1 MSDLYTMISQCLDS
15 EEYAGKEFEERAFE
29 WLEESQDKTFK
40 ERFDGWM
47 KLHEEYLAL
56 SEAHWRSLWK
66 RIEDGRVGNLK
77 QGELFHE

>member
-1 MSDLYTMISQCLDS
+1 VSDLYTMISQCLDS
-15 EEYAGKEFEERAFE
+15 EAYAGKQFHERAYQ
-29 WLEESQDKTFK
+29 WLEESQDKTFQ
-40 ERFDGWM
+40 ERFAGWV

-77 QGELFHE
+77 QGELFA